1 MCETSQWFLYGSSWF
16 TPHDALS
23 ATLPGAVRA
32 HHHPH
37 HECCR
42 ETMWLPF
49 RMSHL
54 PVFLH
59 AYTSHPVPKFLFPGR
74 FNVNIQWQN
83 IIDCA
88 LRLILPI
95 KYYSSSCLLINS
107 NDGDAQSKK

>member
-1 MCETSQWFLYGSSWF
+1 MYETSQWFLYGSAWF

-49 RMSHL
+49 RVPHL
-54 PVFLH
+54 PIFLH
-59 AYTSHPVPKFLFPGR
+59 AYTSHPVLKFLFPGR

-88 LRLILPI
+88 LCLILPI

-107 NDGDAQSKK
+107 NDGEAQSKK